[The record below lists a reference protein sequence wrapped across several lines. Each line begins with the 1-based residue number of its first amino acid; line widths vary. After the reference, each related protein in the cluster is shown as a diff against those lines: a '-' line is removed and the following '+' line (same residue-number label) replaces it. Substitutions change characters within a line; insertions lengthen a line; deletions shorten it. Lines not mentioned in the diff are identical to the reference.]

1 MSIKCADLFP
11 DLCHLSS
18 PNCSETEVE
27 EPRWTRHCHGSGGGA
42 ASVLLGAPW
51 LGEVLD
57 RWTLSWWGGLLN
69 WRKEELGA
77 QTLIWGATLPCP
89 STTSPPHPP
98 GQSHLHLNTQ
108 QGLSHQAVLVPMRR
122 GRS

>member
-1 MSIKCADLFP
+1 MLIYFLICVTSHPLTVLRQKLRNPAGHAIVMA
-11 DLCHLSS
+11 
-18 PNCSETEVE
+18 
-27 EPRWTRHCHGSGGGA
+27 SGCGA
-42 ASVLLGAPW
+42 ASVLGAPW

-57 RWTLSWWGGLLN
+57 RQTLSWWGGLLN

-98 GQSHLHLNTQ
+98 GQSHLHLSTQ